1 MRLVGVC
8 PWTEDLNGPA
18 EMGGCHS
25 KKVVIPDI
33 ETSARCR
40 SMLGSYQS
48 DIQPQSK
55 TSGNSADSEET
66 VFSLEQ
72 LEHLEICLKEAEE
85 KAKALLEQL
94 TASEATKS
102 QLLEKVSLLEGRLED
117 VNRKNVGGELYEN
130 MVLEKD
136 KCIEK
141 LQAEVKASQEKLNA
155 HKLKHRKAVKK
166 LQTDLAIAK
175 QEAAITVL
183 ELNEKIMT
191 LCEGRPFPRASNSVE
206 VLYGGLPPVEESDR
220 KVTLIMELSTQLS
233 LQTEKITQLEDVLAE
248 KEKKI
253 EELEAERTSQF
264 PQDEDRLTEDLQES
278 PTVYDEDRT
287 VPAASDEECE
297 DFPCDN
303 KV

>member
-18 EMGGCHS
+18 EMGGCHG

-48 DIQPQSK
+48 SIQPQNR
-55 TSGNSADSEET
+55 TSESSPDSGQT
-66 VFSLEQ
+66 VFS

-85 KAKALLEQL
+85 KASALLEQL

-102 QLLEKVSLLEGRLED
+102 QLLEKVSMLEERLED

-141 LQAEVKASQEKLNA
+141 LQAEVKASQERLNV
-155 HKLKHRKAVKK
+155 HKLKHKKAVKK

-191 LCEGRPFPRASNSVE
+191 LCKGRPFPQATNSVE
-206 VLYGGLPPVEESDR
+206 ELYGGLPPVEESDR
-220 KVTLIMELSTQLS
+220 KVSLIMELSTQLS

-253 EELEAERTSQF
+253 EELEAEHTSQF
-264 PQDEDRLTEDLQES
+264 PQDEDRLTEDL
-278 PTVYDEDRT
+278 
-287 VPAASDEECE
+287 
-297 DFPCDN
+297 
-303 KV
+303 